1 MTINSIQELFYQ
13 LFVTTSSAE
22 VKNILTAIGDYP
34 ETGLDTAFGKL
45 GVVWHPYGDNTSNFS
60 TIGLAT
66 KPGRSLTE
74 RLTNCEDAVLEE
86 RSLTAISKPD
96 SPQRAASEWFGR
108 PVSGPDNGLF
118 KWNYSDGNYDRRVA
132 VVLSSSGSEDAPT
145 VDAVDFG
152 IGILPENFPTTILS
166 LHGGN
171 KMTKKFLIGAFGQ
184 GGSSTLKFS
193 DYALI
198 VSKHVSDPNK
208 ISFTVIKDFTLGE
221 EYKENC
227 YAYLAMRNEEGKI
240 SALNFSIEETE
251 LKLYN
256 ERTKLNNLKHGTI
269 IRHYGFKLTNLTG
282 SLGPQAGNLYHFLQ
296 LSMFDPILPFRVI
309 DLRDPVKVNDQLIT
323 GSRNRL
329 MDRTLAE
336 EQNENSRTELKH
348 YRPMEYVVP
357 SGSIEPCIGIEYW
370 VIFNKEKT
378 KKDAD
383 YTLRPH
389 SNILFVQKN
398 YPIVGTLNGQNQG
411 ELSAQLLR
419 SVNLPLVAKHIVI
432 HIDATKAP
440 TMVRRGLFSTSREG
454 FVDGPVL
461 ESIKKELERMLKE
474 DFNLE
479 AIEKELVERITSKE
493 TETTNDEV
501 NRQITKLLLE
511 AGFAATTE
519 GATSSE
525 GAGQSTNIKPK
536 KPWHPVK
543 PDPLPTLPFPQVTK
557 FNIVAPETK
566 LDVHLND
573 AEAIRV
579 ETDADAE
586 FDKRS
591 LIAIRFDPD
600 VLEVASKAP
609 LRGGRIRWRV
619 RPKEDA
625 KAGDRGK
632 IVVAVTKLDGTQLT
646 DEIDF
651 EVFAAI
657 EKPSKPDRGTIPP
670 FKIIPIDP
678 DDENWSQ
685 AWENVD
691 KHSDEVFTVAY
702 VPKLI
707 GGVTHVYYSTVFT
720 PFRTQ
725 ADKLKTSSE
734 TLFKLF
740 EMNYQVWI
748 GYHAI
753 LQFKSQVAETSAE
766 GVDTELDDELMER
779 ERENERSR
787 VATMQVKQ
795 ALKSAELMMKVSKI
809 DATVV

>member
-22 VKNILTAIGDYP
+22 VRTILAAIGDYP
-34 ETGLDTAFGKL
+34 ETGLDSPFGKL

-74 RLTNCEDAVLEE
+74 RLTNCEDAILEE
-86 RSLTAISKPD
+86 RSLSALSKPD
-96 SPQRAASEWFGR
+96 SPLRAASEWFGR
-108 PVSGPDNGLF
+108 PISGPDNGLF
-118 KWNYSDGNYDRRVA
+118 KWNYSDGNNDRRVA
-132 VVLSSSGSEDAPT
+132 IVLTPSGNEDAPT
-145 VDAVDFG
+145 IDALDFG
-152 IGILPENFPTTILS
+152 IGIQPENFPKTILS

-171 KMTKKFLIGAFGQ
+171 KMTKKYLIGAFGQ

-198 VSKHVSDPNK
+198 VSKHVSNPNK
-208 ISFTVIKDFTLGE
+208 IAFTLIKDFTLGE
-221 EYKENC
+221 DYKENC
-227 YAYLAMRNEEGKI
+227 YAYLAMRDEEGKI
-240 SALNFSIEETE
+240 SALNFSIEEEE

-269 IRHYGFKLTNLTG
+269 IRHYGFKLTNLAG

-309 DLRDPVKVNDQLIT
+309 DLRDPTKVNDQLIT

-329 MDRTLAE
+329 MDRTVAE

-357 SGSIEPCIGIEYW
+357 SGSVEPCIGIEYW
-370 VIFNKEKT
+370 VIFNKEKQ

-398 YPIVGTLNGQNQG
+398 YPIIGTLNGQNQG

-419 SVNLPLVAKHIVI
+419 SINLPLVAKHIVI

-440 TMVRRGLFSTSREG
+440 TMVRRDFFSTSREG

-461 ESIKKELERMLKE
+461 ESVKKELERMLKE

-493 TETTNDEV
+493 NETTNDEV
-501 NRQITKLLLE
+501 NKQITKLLIE
-511 AGFAATTE
+511 AGFAATNE
-519 GATSSE
+519 GATLSE
-525 GAGQSTNIKPK
+525 GNGEYTIIKPK
-536 KPWHPVK
+536 KPWNPVK

-557 FNIVAPETK
+557 FSIVEPISK
-566 LDVHLND
+566 LDIRIND
-573 AEAIRV
+573 AEVIKV

-625 KAGDRGK
+625 KAGDKGK
-632 IVVAVTKLDGTQLT
+632 IVVAITKLDGTQIT
-646 DEIDF
+646 GEIEYEIF
-651 EVFAAI
+651 PAI
-657 EKPSKPDRGTIPP
+657 EKPSKPDKGSIPP

-691 KHSDEVFTVAY
+691 KNSDEVFSVAY
-702 VPKLI
+702 IPKLI

-734 TLFKLF
+734 ALFKLF

-753 LQFKSQVAETSAE
+753 LQFKSQMAETSDE
-766 GVDTELDDELMER
+766 GGESGAYEELFEK

-809 DATVV
+809 DTTVM